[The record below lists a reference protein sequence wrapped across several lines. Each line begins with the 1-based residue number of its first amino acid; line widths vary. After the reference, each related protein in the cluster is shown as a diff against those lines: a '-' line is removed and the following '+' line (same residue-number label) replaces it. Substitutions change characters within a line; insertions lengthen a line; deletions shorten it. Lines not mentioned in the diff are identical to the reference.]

1 MASRDHHHDSDDDL
15 PAAGR
20 SLVMPI
26 DRVLAPMR
34 MFAAH
39 KLAGAGLLLLATAMA
54 IAWANSPW
62 AESYEHLLHMP
73 TSITLGDLELEKS
86 LHHVINDGLMGIFFF
101 LVGLEIKRELLVGEL
116 STAGQAAL
124 PAVAALGGML
134 VPALLYYAINPEPPL
149 RDGWGIPMA
158 TDIAF
163 ALGVLAIVGNRVP
176 AGLKVLL
183 TALAI
188 VDDIGAVLVIAI
200 FYTEQIAT
208 NLLVLGLLGFLLS
221 IGMSLAGVRSWLAYL
236 MVGLL
241 VWLAFLQSGVHA
253 TIAALLM
260 AFTIPARTRIDG
272 ELLMARLERA
282 VKRLRRVGPPTS
294 SGLNSPAQEHALHD
308 LAMIHDRATAPLQRL
323 EHAIVG
329 LVTFV
334 ILPVF
339 ALANAGV
346 SFSGAGLGVLGEG
359 IALGVAVGL
368 VVGKPLGIVA
378 FSWLAVRLGLCRLPQ
393 GVTWTHVLG
402 IGLLGGIGFTMA
414 LFIGGLA
421 FTAPADLAAAKMGIL
436 CASVIAAVG
445 GLAVLLRGSSREH
458 VEP

>member
-1 MASRDHHHDSDDDL
+1 MADSD
-15 PAAGR
+15 PSG
-20 SLVMPI
+20 STVMPI
-26 DRVLAPMR
+26 DRVLAPVR
-34 MFAAH
+34 VFAAH
-39 KLAGAGLLLLATAMA
+39 KLAGAGLLLLATLVAVV
-54 IAWANSPW
+54 WANSPW
-62 AESYEHLLHMP
+62 AEVYEHLLHMP
-73 TSITLGDLELEKS
+73 VAVVVGDVQLAKS

-124 PAVAALGGML
+124 PAVAAIGGML
-134 VPALLYYAINPEPPL
+134 VPALIYVAINPEPPL

-163 ALGVLAIVGNRVP
+163 ALGVLAIVGDRIP
-176 AGLKVLL
+176 SGLKVLL

-208 NLLVLGLLGFLLS
+208 GVLLLGLAGCALSIAMNLL
-221 IGMSLAGVRSWLAYL
+221 GVRNWLACL
-236 MVGLL
+236 VVGLG

-260 AFTIPARTRIDG
+260 AFTIPTRTRIDG
-272 ELLMARLERA
+272 TLLVRRLEAAIR
-282 VKRLRRVGPPTS
+282 RLREVGPPTS
-294 SGLNSPAQEHALHD
+294 TGLNTPEQEDVLHD
-308 LAMIHDRATAPLQRL
+308 IQGIHDSATAPLQRL

-334 ILPVF
+334 VLPIF

-346 SFSGAGLGVLGEG
+346 SFAGTGPAALGQG
-359 IALGVAVGL
+359 IALGVAAGL
-368 VVGKPLGIVA
+368 VIGKPIGIVA
-378 FSWLAVRLGLCRLPQ
+378 FSWIAVKAGLCKLPQ
-393 GVTWTHVLG
+393 GVVWPHVAG

-414 LFIGGLA
+414 LFVGGLA
-421 FTAPADLAAAKMGIL
+421 FSDPADLAAAKMGIL
-436 CASVIAAVG
+436 TASVVASVL
-445 GLAVLLRGSSREH
+445 GLVLLRRTASMRGAA
-458 VEP
+458 